1 MFPYEFCEIL
11 KNTFFIEHLQTT
23 ASVATKECE
32 GFTNLIQISPEV
44 TSQSYSYC
52 KNLFLLRCCDVSFW
66 FAWYNS
72 IIFKPKIKAAVRR
85 CFSKKRCFENFAI
98 FTGKHLCWVSF

>member
-1 MFPYEFCEIL
+1 MFPYEFCEIF
-11 KNTFFIEHLQTT
+11 KNTFFIEQPQTT

-52 KNLFLLRCCDVSFW
+52 KNLFLLRCCDV
-66 FAWYNS
+66 
-72 IIFKPKIKAAVRR
+72 
-85 CFSKKRCFENFAI
+85 
-98 FTGKHLCWVSF
+98 

>member
-1 MFPYEFCEIL
+1 MFLEVSQNSQENTYARVSVLIKLQACNFIKKEALVRILLYEFCEIF
-11 KNTFFIEHLQTT
+11 KNTFFIEHLRTI

-52 KNLFLLRCCDVSFW
+52 KNLFLLRCCD
-66 FAWYNS
+66 
-72 IIFKPKIKAAVRR
+72 
-85 CFSKKRCFENFAI
+85 
-98 FTGKHLCWVSF
+98 G